1 MEKLST
7 ASKNKPGVDC
17 GSDHEFLI
25 AKFRLKL
32 KEVRKTTKPFR
43 YGLNQIPYDYAGKVR
58 HRLKGLDLIDRVP
71 EELWVEVL
79 HTEQEAVIK
88 TIPRKRKAKWL
99 SEETLQIAGKRREAK
114 HKGEKENYTHLNAEL
129 QRTARRNKKAFLS
142 DQC

>member
-1 MEKLST
+1 M
-7 ASKNKPGVDC
+7 
-17 GSDHEFLI
+17 
-25 AKFRLKL
+25 KL
-32 KEVRKTTKPFR
+32 KKVWKITTPF
-43 YGLNQIPYDYAGKVR
+43 GCDINQIPKNYTVEMANRV
-58 HRLKGLDLIDRVP
+58 KGLDLIDRVP

-129 QRTARRNKKAFLS
+129 QRTARRNKKAFLN
-142 DQC
+142 DQCKEIGENIEYERLEITSRK

>member
-1 MEKLST
+1 MEVT
-7 ASKNKPGVDC
+7 NRG
-17 GSDHEFLI
+17 
-25 AKFRLKL
+25 
-32 KEVRKTTKPFR
+32 
-43 YGLNQIPYDYAGKVR
+43 
-58 HRLKGLDLIDRVP
+58 KGLELIERVP
-71 EELWVEVL
+71 EEVWAEVRNTVEQV
-79 HTEQEAVIK
+79 VIK